1 MSLDYVLIGRRIHD
15 IRKLL
20 HMTQSELAEAVDL
33 TEPYISR
40 IETGVRSGSLDAY
53 VRIAAALGVTV
64 DHLLYGNQPHDR
76 LEHQPE
82 LYKLMQDCSSYERR
96 IIYEL
101 AVATKGSLRNN
112 RSLLIRSKP
121 RHN

>member
-76 LEHQPE
+76 LEYQPE
-82 LYKLMQDCSSYERR
+82 LYKLMQDCSS
-96 IIYEL
+96 YEL

>member
-76 LEHQPE
+76 LEYQSE

-112 RSLLIRSKP
+112 RSLLIRPKP
-121 RHN
+121 SHN

>member
-1 MSLDYVLIGRRIHD
+1 MSLNYVLIGRRIHD

-64 DHLLYGNQPHDR
+64 DHILYGNQPHDR
-76 LEHQPE
+76 LEYQSE
-82 LYKLMQDCSSYERR
+82 FYKLMEDCNSYERH
-96 IIYEL
+96 IIFEL
-101 AVATKGSLRNN
+101 AAATKNSLRKNHGLLTKLI
-112 RSLLIRSKP
+112 SL
-121 RHN
+121 

>member
-20 HMTQSELAEAVDL
+20 HMTQSELAESVDL

-64 DHLLYGNQPHDR
+64 DHILYGNQPHDR
-76 LEHQPE
+76 MEYQPE
-82 LYKLMQDCSSYERR
+82 FCKLLQDCSSYERR
-96 IIYEL
+96 VIYEL
-101 AVATKGSLRNN
+101 AVAAKASLRNN
-112 RSLLIRSKP
+112 RCLLVKSRT
-121 RHN
+121 HY

>member
-1 MSLDYVLIGRRIHD
+1 MSLDYVLIGRRIHN

-20 HMTQSELAEAVDL
+20 HMTQSELAESVDL

-64 DHLLYGNQPHDR
+64 DHILYGNQPHDR
-76 LEHQPE
+76 LEYQPE
-82 LYKLMQDCSSYERR
+82 FYGFEWYSGYDHVLDGLMIPSFVK
-96 IIYEL
+96 
-101 AVATKGSLRNN
+101 AVSRFGSIPN
-112 RSLLIRSKP
+112 SV
-121 RHN
+121 

>member
-1 MSLDYVLIGRRIHD
+1 MSLDFELVGRRIHD

-20 HMTQSELAEAVDL
+20 RMTQSELAEAVDL

-53 VRIAAALGVTV
+53 VRIAEALGVTV
-64 DHLLYGNQPHDR
+64 DHLLYGNQQHDR
-76 LEHQPE
+76 SEYQPE
-82 LYKLMQDCSSYERR
+82 IQKLMDDCSSYERR

-101 AVATKGSLRNN
+101 AIATKTSLRNN
-112 RSLLIRSKP
+112 QSLFKNTRSR
-121 RHN
+121 

>member
-76 LEHQPE
+76 RE
-82 LYKLMQDCSSYERR
+82 Y
-96 IIYEL
+96 
-101 AVATKGSLRNN
+101 
-112 RSLLIRSKP
+112 
-121 RHN
+121 

>member
-1 MSLDYVLIGRRIHD
+1 MSLDYFLIGRRIHD

-76 LEHQPE
+76 LEYQPE
-82 LYKLMQDCSSYERR
+82 FYELMQDCTSYERR

-101 AVATKGSLRNN
+101 AVSIKNSLRNN
-112 RSLLIRSKP
+112 QALFFKAPSR
-121 RHN
+121 

>member
-76 LEHQPE
+76 PEYQPE

-121 RHN
+121 HHN